1 MWRFLK
7 KLEIDLPYDPA
18 IPLLA
23 PLPHPGG
30 LGFSP
35 DRLISQTGRAGADN
49 VFLQPHKIC

>member
-1 MWRFLK
+1 MG
-7 KLEIDLPYDPA
+7 PQHP
-18 IPLLA
+18 IPL
-23 PLPHPGG
+23 PLPHPGS

>member
-1 MWRFLK
+1 VEEGVWGLRTPFLF
-7 KLEIDLPYDPA
+7 
-18 IPLLA
+18 